1 MSLHYELIL
10 WSSSQEE
17 FTVRIAELINEPS
30 NKYFSHVM
38 NISHCQKSADGQLYV
53 KNLDL
58 LEGGRSKE
66 DIIIVDSVM
75 QKFTKNLTNGI
86 FLPSYMAKSEKQDKW
101 LHFLTPYLKDL
112 AAATSIRQKIK
123 KDFELD
129 SLFENSKQRQA
140 FKKVQ
145 TTVYDVQML

>member
-10 WSSSQEE
+10 WSSSQED
-17 FTVRIAELINEPS
+17 FTLKIAELINQSPS
-30 NKYFSHVM
+30 NNYFTHIL
-38 NISHCQKSADGQLYV
+38 NISHCQKSSDRQLYV

-66 DIIIVDSVM
+66 DIVIVDSVM

-86 FLPSYMAKSEKQDKW
+86 FLPIYITTSEKQDKW
-101 LHFLTPYLKDL
+101 LHFLIPYLKDL
-112 AAATSIRQKIK
+112 SISPSIRQRIK

-129 SLFENSKQRQA
+129 DMFENSKQRQA
-140 FKKVQ
+140 FNKVQ
-145 TTVYDVQML
+145 TNV